1 MPQSPFPSLLEK
13 YLAGECSPA
22 EQQQVEAWFKSGGD
36 TSRTDMTLTGQDQR
50 RLLNNLHRKM
60 DGADKK
66 VRRIWPLQRIAA
78 AVIFLTVMAGA
89 GIWASRIWQKK
100 SALEWVVVTTPKGK
114 VQKLV
119 LPDHSEVW
127 LNANSV
133 LRYAKNFRQNRR
145 VTLQGEALF
154 TVTHDAAVPFTVTAN
169 DIVTQD
175 LGTTFNINGY
185 SSTGKTNITVVSGS
199 VGVSS
204 GNSQMQVLKPQQA
217 IIYDHQ
223 QRTLTRL
230 DSVKTSGLTDWVNGK
245 WVYENM
251 QVQDLVALL
260 QHQYDVT
267 IHTGQLNAAA
277 LRAGINVNFSKEQS
291 ALEIIEIFCALTDLQ
306 YKQISNREI
315 NIYSSK

>member
-22 EQQQVEAWFKSGGD
+22 ERQQVEAWFKAGGD
-36 TSRTDMTLTGQDQR
+36 ISRPDITLTGQDQQ
-50 RLLNNLHRKM
+50 RLLDSLHRKM
-60 DGADKK
+60 DGADRK
-66 VRRIWPLQRIAA
+66 VRRLWPFQRIAA
-78 AVIFLTVMAGA
+78 AVIFLMVMAGA
-89 GIWASRIWQKK
+89 GIWASHAWRKTP
-100 SALEWVVVTTPKGK
+100 AVEWVEVTSPKGK

-119 LPDHSEVW
+119 LPDQSEVW

-133 LRYAKNFRQNRR
+133 LRYAKNFRQNR
-145 VTLQGEALF
+145 TIILQGEALF
-154 TVTHDAAVPFTVTAN
+154 TVTHDAALPFTVTAN
-169 DIVTQD
+169 GIVTQD

-204 GNSQMQVLKPQQA
+204 GNSHMQVLKPQQA
-217 IIYDHQ
+217 IVYDHLQ
-223 QRTLTRL
+223 KTMTRL
-230 DSVKTSGLTDWVNGK
+230 DSVKTIGLTDWVNGK
-245 WVYENM
+245 WAYENM
-251 QVQDLVALL
+251 QVQDLVTLL

-267 IHTGQLNAAA
+267 IHTDQLDAAA
-277 LRAGINVNFSKEQS
+277 LRASINVNFSNKQS
-291 ALEIIEIFCALTDLQ
+291 ALEIIDIFCALTDLQ